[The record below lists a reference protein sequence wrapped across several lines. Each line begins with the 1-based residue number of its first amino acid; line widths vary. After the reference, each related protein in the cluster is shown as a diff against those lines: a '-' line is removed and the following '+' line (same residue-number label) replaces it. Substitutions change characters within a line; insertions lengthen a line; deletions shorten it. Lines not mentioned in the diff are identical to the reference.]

1 MAPAIMGVPE
11 RPELGEELTAS
22 FCRTDPEIAIIRNQ
36 IGHDGLAARFGGEEF
51 CVVLPGMDANTARER
66 AEQVWAAIE
75 GASWALATVTASIGL
90 TTAMDDDEGF
100 PNVMLTRADR
110 ALYVAKRNGR
120 NCVRQFDGWS

>member
-36 IGHDGLAARFGGEEF
+36 IGHDGLAARFGCEEF

-66 AEQVWAAIE
+66 AEQV
-75 GASWALATVTASIGL
+75 
-90 TTAMDDDEGF
+90 
-100 PNVMLTRADR
+100 
-110 ALYVAKRNGR
+110 
-120 NCVRQFDGWS
+120 